1 MGTRFLSGARTE
13 IQAPTMNQAQGAIPR
28 FVHLR
33 GSLLDTWPWNRKS
46 LRKGLK
52 NAAIRTA
59 TNEPKNGGEWCYQCQ
74 WCRSFEQQWAYVKT
88 ESICSSQTGY
98 VQSSTCKRHYLDPQE
113 TWAESS
119 WSTLKSV
126 HSVLD
131 FENDPHRHHHEWLAM
146 EMVTWST
153 IQSIFFFKDAEV
165 GWLMILWSSMVS

>member
-13 IQAPTMNQAQGAIPR
+13 IQARTMNQAQGAIPR
-28 FVHLR
+28 FGHLR

-46 LRKGLK
+46 LRGWKMLPSKPLQMNQKMVVSDVISVTDVGVLK
-52 NAAIRTA
+52 
-59 TNEPKNGGEWCYQCQ
+59 
-74 WCRSFEQQWAYVKT
+74 WADVKT

-98 VQSSTCKRHYLDPQE
+98 VQSSTCTRHYLDPQE
-113 TWAESS
+113 TCAESS

-146 EMVTWST
+146 EMVTWNT
-153 IQSIFFFKDAEV
+153 IQSIIFF
-165 GWLMILWSSMVS
+165 